1 MNGMARFFQVV
12 GLAVVGLL
20 ASAPAVAQ
28 GMCVQDLSRAHE
40 LRVLDEIQ
48 ITELMERFDVV
59 AAPQRLHHMLASLVA
74 ASPQLRQG
82 PAVHLLAYED
92 ADLNAYAADHGMVIL
107 TSAMWSAKEN
117 LSDDELA
124 AVMAHELA
132 HIEGHDS
139 LAEACTNLQRLGQPT
154 LRFEDARDRM
164 ALEMF
169 NPRSTLARQAQ
180 QQLHAQEH
188 AADVRAIELLRA
200 VGRNPQAMV
209 SVLAKIHGTT
219 PSALNLLMGTTH
231 PELRTRLAQA
241 QAAVDAVKKARPISP
256 QSETPRPHPRPT
268 AR

>member
-1 MNGMARFFQVV
+1 MNSMVRFFQ
-12 GLAVVGLL
+12 LASLALAGLL
-20 ASAPAVAQ
+20 VASAAVARTA
-28 GMCVQDLSRAHE
+28 CVQDPARAHE

-59 AAPQRLHHMLASLVA
+59 AAPQRLHHMLASLVE
-74 ASPQLRQG
+74 ASSRLGQG
-82 PAVHLLAYED
+82 PAVHLLAYQD
-92 ADLNAYAADHGMVIL
+92 AELKAYAADHGMIIL
-107 TSAMWSAKEN
+107 TSAMWSAKEA

-132 HIEGHDS
+132 HIEERDS
-139 LAEACTNLQRLGQPT
+139 LVEACANLQRLGQPAM
-154 LRFEDARDRM
+154 RFEEARDRM

-200 VGRNPQAMV
+200 VGRQPQAMV

-231 PELRTRLAQA
+231 PELRARLAQA
-241 QAAVDAVKKARPISP
+241 QAAVDAVKAQGSGLIP
-256 QSETPRPHPRPT
+256 QKLSEP
-268 AR
+268 

>member
-1 MNGMARFFQVV
+1 MNSMVRFVQVV
-12 GLAVVGLL
+12 GLTMAGLV
-20 ASAPAVAQ
+20 ASVAALAQ
-28 GMCVQDLSRAHE
+28 GSCVNEPDRAHE

-74 ASPQLRQG
+74 VSPRLREG
-82 PAVHLLAYED
+82 PAVHLLAYD
-92 ADLNAYAADHGMVIL
+92 DKDLNAYAADHGMVIL

-139 LAEACTNLQRLGQPT
+139 LVEACTNLQRLGQPAM
-154 LRFEDARDRM
+154 RFEDARDRM

-169 NPRSTLARQAQ
+169 NPRSPLARQAQ

-200 VGRNPQAMV
+200 VGRKPQAMV

-231 PELRTRLAQA
+231 PELRARLAQA
-241 QAAVDAVKKARPISP
+241 QAAVDAVGAGRPL
-256 QSETPRPHPRPT
+256 QS
-268 AR
+268 AK

>member
-1 MNGMARFFQVV
+1 MNSMVRLFKLL
-12 GLAVVGLL
+12 GLALAGLL
-20 ASAPAVAQ
+20 ASVAAMAQ
-28 GMCVQDLSRAHE
+28 GTCVLDPARAHE

-48 ITELMERFDVV
+48 ITELMERHDVV
-59 AAPQRLHHMLASLVA
+59 AAPRRLHHMLASLVA
-74 ASPQLRQG
+74 ASLRLRLG

-92 ADLNAYAADHGMVIL
+92 AELNAYAADHGMVII

-132 HIEGHDS
+132 HIEGRDS
-139 LAEACTNLQRLGQPT
+139 LVEACANLQRMEQPAM
-154 LRFEDARDRM
+154 RFNEARDRM

-169 NPRSTLARQAQ
+169 NPRSNLARQARL
-180 QQLHAQEH
+180 QLHAQEH
-188 AADVRAIELLRA
+188 AADVRAIELLRR

-231 PELRTRLAQA
+231 PELRARLAQA
-241 QAAVDAVKKARPISP
+241 QAAVDAVNETRPP
-256 QSETPRPHPRPT
+256 QS
-268 AR
+268 AK

>member
-1 MNGMARFFQVV
+1 MNSMVRFFQVL
-12 GLAVVGLL
+12 GFALAGLL
-20 ASAPAVAQ
+20 ASVAALAQ
-28 GMCVQDLSRAHE
+28 GTCVNEPERAHE

-48 ITELMERFDVV
+48 ITELMERFEVV
-59 AAPQRLHHMLASLVA
+59 AAPRRLHTMLATLVA
-74 ASPQLRQG
+74 ASPKLRQG

-139 LAEACTNLQRLGQPT
+139 LVEACTNLQRLGQPT

-169 NPRSTLARQAQ
+169 NPRSSLVRAAQ

-188 AADVRAIELLRA
+188 AADVRAIALLRA

-231 PELRTRLAQA
+231 PELRVRLEKA
-241 QAAVDAVKKARPISP
+241 QAAVDAVVK
-256 QSETPRPHPRPT
+256 
-268 AR
+268 

>member
-1 MNGMARFFQVV
+1 MNSMVRFFQMA
-12 GLAVVGLL
+12 GLAVAGLFI
-20 ASAPAVAQ
+20 SAAAMAQ
-28 GMCVQDLSRAHE
+28 DTCVNEPERAHE

-59 AAPQRLHHMLASLVA
+59 AAPKRLHHMLVSLVA

-92 ADLNAYAADHGMVIL
+92 KDLNAYAADHGMVIL
-107 TSAMWSAKEN
+107 TSAMWSQKED

-139 LAEACTNLQRLGQPT
+139 LVEACTNLQRLGQPT
-154 LRFEDARDRM
+154 MRFEDARDRM

-188 AADVRAIELLRA
+188 AADQRAIELLRA

-231 PELRTRLAQA
+231 PELRARLEKA
-241 QAAVDAVKKARPISP
+241 QAAVDAVGAGRPL
-256 QSETPRPHPRPT
+256 QS
-268 AR
+268 AQ

>member
-1 MNGMARFFQVV
+1 MNSMVRFFQVV
-12 GLAVVGLL
+12 GLSAAGLL
-20 ASAPAVAQ
+20 ASVPAMAQ
-28 GMCVQDLSRAHE
+28 GACVNEPTRAHE

-59 AAPQRLHHMLASLVA
+59 AAPQRLHHMLANLVA
-74 ASPQLRQG
+74 ASKPLQTG

-107 TSAMWSAKEN
+107 TSAMWSVKED

-132 HIEGHDS
+132 HIEGRDA
-139 LAEACTNLQRLGQPT
+139 LVEACANLQRLKQPAM
-154 LRFEDARDRM
+154 RFEDARDRM

-169 NPRSTLARQAQ
+169 NPRSTLARAAQ
-180 QQLHAQEH
+180 QQLHDQEH
-188 AADVRAIELLRA
+188 AADLRAIELLRA

-231 PELRTRLAQA
+231 PELRVRLKKA
-241 QAAVDAVKKARPISP
+241 QAAVDAVG
-256 QSETPRPHPRPT
+256 E
-268 AR
+268 

>member
-1 MNGMARFFQVV
+1 MNSMVRFFQVSC
-12 GLAVVGLL
+12 LAFAGLL
-20 ASAPAVAQ
+20 GAAAALAHGPNCMDDPA
-28 GMCVQDLSRAHE
+28 RAHE

-48 ITELMERFDVV
+48 ITELMDRFEVV
-59 AAPQRLHHMLASLVA
+59 AAPQRLHRMLASLVA
-74 ASPQLRQG
+74 ASAPLQQG
-82 PAVHLLAYED
+82 PAVHLLAYD
-92 ADLNAYAADHGMVIL
+92 DKDLNAYAADHGMVIL
-107 TSAMWSAKEN
+107 TSAMWSAKED

-139 LAEACTNLQRLGQPT
+139 LVEACTNLQRLRAPT
-154 LRFEDARDRM
+154 MRFEDARERM

-169 NPRSTLARQAQ
+169 NPRSPLARAAQ

-231 PELRTRLAQA
+231 PELRVRLEKA
-241 QAAVDAVKKARPISP
+241 QAAVDAVLERAIDD
-256 QSETPRPHPRPT
+256 
-268 AR
+268 

>member
-1 MNGMARFFQVV
+1 MNSMVRFFQPV
-12 GLAVVGLL
+12 GLALAGLL
-20 ASAPAVAQ
+20 VGAASAAQ
-28 GMCVQDLSRAHE
+28 GTCVQDPTRAHE

-48 ITELMERFDVV
+48 IIELMERHEVV
-59 AAPQRLHHMLASLVA
+59 AAPRRLHTMLASLVA
-74 ASPQLRQG
+74 ASPKLRQG

-92 ADLNAYAADHGMVIL
+92 AELNAYAADHGMVIL
-107 TSAMWSAKEN
+107 TSAMWSAKED

-132 HIEGHDS
+132 HIEGRDS
-139 LAEACTNLQRLGQPT
+139 LVEACANLQRLGQSAM
-154 LRFEDARDRM
+154 RFEDARDRM

-169 NPRSTLARQAQ
+169 NPRSSLARQAQ

-188 AADVRAIELLRA
+188 AADVRAIELLRR

-241 QAAVDAVKKARPISP
+241 QAAVDAANQARPHQP
-256 QSETPRPHPRPT
+256 VK
-268 AR
+268 

>member
-1 MNGMARFFQVV
+1 MNSMVRFFRVA
-12 GLAVVGLL
+12 GLAVAGLL
-20 ASAPAVAQ
+20 TSVATVAQ
-28 GMCVQDLSRAHE
+28 AACDNEPARAHE

-59 AAPQRLHHMLASLVA
+59 AAPKRLHHMLASLVA
-74 ASPQLRQG
+74 ASPQLRRG

-92 ADLNAYAADHGMVIL
+92 KDLNAYAADHGMVIL
-107 TSAMWSAKEN
+107 TSAMWSQKED

-139 LAEACTNLQRLGQPT
+139 LVEACTNLERLGQPAM
-154 LRFEDARDRM
+154 RFEEARDRM
-164 ALEMF
+164 ALETF
-169 NPRSTLARQAQ
+169 NPRSPLARAAQ

-188 AADVRAIELLRA
+188 AADVRAIQLLRA

-231 PELRTRLAQA
+231 PELRARLEKA
-241 QAAVDAVKKARPISP
+241 QAAVDAVGK
-256 QSETPRPHPRPT
+256 
-268 AR
+268 

>member
-1 MNGMARFFQVV
+1 MNSMVRFFQVL
-12 GLAVVGLL
+12 GFAVAGLL
-20 ASAPAVAQ
+20 ASVPAMAQ
-28 GMCVQDLSRAHE
+28 GACENEPARAHE

-59 AAPQRLHHMLASLVA
+59 AAPQRLHHVLASLVA

-92 ADLNAYAADHGMVIL
+92 KDLNAYAADHGMVIL

-139 LAEACTNLQRLGQPT
+139 LVEACTNLQRLGQPAM
-154 LRFEDARDRM
+154 RFEDARDRM

-188 AADVRAIELLRA
+188 AADVRAIALLRA

-209 SVLAKIHGTT
+209 SVLAKIHGTK

-231 PELRTRLAQA
+231 PELRTRLEKAQV
-241 QAAVDAVKKARPISP
+241 AVDAIAQRQKGD
-256 QSETPRPHPRPT
+256 
-268 AR
+268 

>member
-1 MNGMARFFQVV
+1 MNGMARFFQVL
-12 GLAVVGLL
+12 GLAVSSLL
-20 ASAPAVAQ
+20 GSAPAAAQ
-28 GMCVQDLSRAHE
+28 ATCANEPARAHE

-74 ASPQLRQG
+74 ASAPLQTG
-82 PAVHLLAYED
+82 PSVHLLAYD
-92 ADLNAYAADHGMVIL
+92 DKDLNAYAADHGMVIL
-107 TSAMWSAKEN
+107 TSAMWSAQED

-139 LAEACTNLQRLGQPT
+139 LVEACSNLQRLRAPT
-154 LRFEDARDRM
+154 MRFEDARERM

-169 NPRSTLARQAQ
+169 NPRSPLARAAQ

-231 PELRTRLAQA
+231 PELRVRLEKA
-241 QAAVDAVKKARPISP
+241 QAAVDAVNPRRPL
-256 QSETPRPHPRPT
+256 QSVK
-268 AR
+268 

>member
-1 MNGMARFFQVV
+1 MNSMVRFFQVV
-12 GLAVVGLL
+12 GLSLAGLL
-20 ASAPAVAQ
+20 TSAVAVAQ
-28 GMCVQDLSRAHE
+28 GTCVNEPERAHE

-48 ITELMERFDVV
+48 ITELMERHEVV
-59 AAPQRLHHMLASLVA
+59 AAPQRLHTMLASLVA
-74 ASPQLRQG
+74 ASHRMRGG

-92 ADLNAYAADHGMVIL
+92 KDLNAYAADHGMVIL
-107 TSAMWSAKEN
+107 TSAMWSKKED

-132 HIEGHDS
+132 HIEGRDS
-139 LAEACTNLQRLGQPT
+139 LVEACANLQRLGQPAM
-154 LRFEDARDRM
+154 RIEDARDRM

-169 NPRSTLARQAQ
+169 NPRSALARAAQ

-188 AADVRAIELLRA
+188 AADVRAIQLLRA

-231 PELRTRLAQA
+231 PELRERLAKA
-241 QAAVDAVKKARPISP
+241 QAAVDAVVKRLEGP
-256 QSETPRPHPRPT
+256 
-268 AR
+268 